1 MIDLFIKLRFF
12 DVVDILLVS
21 YLMYQFY
28 ILIRGTVAI
37 NIFIAI
43 FIIYIIWLVVK
54 ALNMELLTSIM
65 NQVVGV
71 GMIALIIVF
80 QQEIRRFLVYMGSRY
95 LSKSI
100 SLNKVFTLAL
110 DENKTVNTAPIVE
123 ACMRMSE
130 SGTGALIVIARK
142 SALEVFI
149 QTGDLVNA
157 ETSARLL
164 ETIFFKNSPL
174 HDGAAIII
182 RDKIHAARC
191 VLPVSDNPNLPPNF
205 GMRHRAALGITE
217 NTDALA
223 IIVSEESHEI
233 SVADAG
239 VLTHSLT
246 KEDLS
251 LILER
256 EFTGSGSYM

>member
-1 MIDLFIKLRFF
+1 MIDLFIKLRFL

-21 YLMYQFY
+21 YLMYQLY

-37 NIFIAI
+37 NIFIGI
-43 FIIYIIWLVVK
+43 FIIYIIWLLVK
-54 ALNMELLTSIM
+54 ALKMELLTSIM
-65 NQVVGV
+65 KQIIGV

-80 QQEIRRFLVYMGSRY
+80 QQEVRRFLVYIGSKY

-100 SLNKVFTLAL
+100 SLNKVFAL
-110 DENKTVNTAPIVE
+110 SLEESKTVNIMPIVE
-123 ACMRMSE
+123 ACQQFSE
-130 SGTGALIVIARK
+130 SGLGALIVIARK

-149 QTGDLVNA
+149 QTGDIVNA
-157 ETSARLL
+157 ETSVRLL

-191 VLPVSDNPNLPPNF
+191 VLPVSDNPNLPANY

-223 IIVSEESHEI
+223 IVVSEETREI

-239 VLTHSLT
+239 VLTHKLT
-246 KEDLS
+246 KEKLTK
-251 LILER
+251 ILER
-256 EFTGSGSYM
+256 ELISSY